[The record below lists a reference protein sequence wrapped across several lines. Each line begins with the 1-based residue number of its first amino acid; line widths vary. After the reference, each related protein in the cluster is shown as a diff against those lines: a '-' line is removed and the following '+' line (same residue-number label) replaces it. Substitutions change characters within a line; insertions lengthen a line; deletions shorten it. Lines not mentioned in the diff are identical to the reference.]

1 MFEFNI
7 PTISPEIEHQL
18 NEENRNR
25 QLRNEIAKTNNA
37 EYMAKVI
44 GQRIVDFQSALSE
57 VQDVALQIIQFNNS
71 ITLYVTEASNLDC
84 WLTAVPVAENYDSNN
99 ELQRANQI
107 LKVLMA
113 IVPKPPKPVEIPH
126 RKIGF

>member
-71 ITLYVTEASNLDC
+71 ITLYVTEVSHLGLGLIVFRGLDSTDNPC
-84 WLTAVPVAENYDSNN
+84 EIVQHIS
-99 ELQRANQI
+99 QI
-107 LKVLMA
+107 NVLMA
-113 IVPKPPKPVEIPH
+113 IVPKPVEIPH